1 MLREVGQLLPHL
13 TRGDQQDDVKDLLR
27 AEGHFQD
34 SHISFVDLLGEAGNV
49 LYELLMRSV

>member
-13 TRGDQQDDVKDLLR
+13 TRGDQQDNVKDLLR

-34 SHISFVDLLGEAGNV
+34 SHISFVYLLGEAGNI